1 MFRVPPDTDNVPLM
15 TESSVSV
22 SAAADDGNVF
32 VREQTVDHERP
43 AGAVRTVIVRSPA

>member
-22 SAAADDGNVF
+22 SAPLMTEMFSFENRLLTTNGPPVL
-32 VREQTVDHERP
+32 
-43 AGAVRTVIVRSPA
+43 RTVIVRSPA